1 MQRLWLYHNRHQERE
16 YLGPVWRFSSLD
28 VAKLAGYWAI
38 RQRYWAIRQRYW
50 AIRQRYWAISQ
61 FHNLFQHLPFAI
73 TDFIYV
79 RKFRMEMNVEITK

>member
-28 VAKLAGYWAI
+28 VAIMAGYWAI
-38 RQRYWAIRQRYW
+38 RQRYC